1 MNAAFSALI
10 HRPVKASPTPAAS
23 GPYTG
28 NERSHGL
35 FMTTRPARYPQ
46 PYAQPVKAVDA
57 LILALRS
64 PVHASPKLRPIADE
78 LEAFRDR
85 S

>member
-1 MNAAFSALI
+1 MTAAFSPLI

-78 LEAFRDR
+78 LEANRAR

>member
-1 MNAAFSALI
+1 MNAAFSSLI

-23 GPYTG
+23 GPYTR

-35 FMTTRPARYPQ
+35 FMTYGSARYPQ

-64 PVHASPKLRPIADE
+64 PVHASSKLRPIADE
-78 LEAFRDR
+78 LEAVRDR

>member
-1 MNAAFSALI
+1 MTDAVSPLI
-10 HRPVKASPTPAAS
+10 HRPVKASPTTAPS
-23 GPYTG
+23 GPYTRS
-28 NERSHGL
+28 ERSHGL
-35 FMTTRPARYPQ
+35 FMTYGSTRCPQ

-57 LILALRS
+57 LISALRS

-78 LEAFRDR
+78 LEARCDR